1 MTRTDPPQQ
10 QALTGAPDAAYRHRY
25 CRRCGR
31 PLTAETSR
39 WRGYGP
45 DCDPTHQPR
54 PEPAR
59 DIAQDTL
66 PGT

>member
-1 MTRTDPPQQ
+1 MPRNDRPQQ
-10 QALTGAPDAAYRHRY
+10 QALTGPSDAAYRYRY

-31 PLTAETSR
+31 PLAAETSR
-39 WRGYGP
+39 RLGYGP
-45 DCDPTHQPR
+45 DCDPTHQPH

-59 DIAQDTL
+59 DIDQDTL